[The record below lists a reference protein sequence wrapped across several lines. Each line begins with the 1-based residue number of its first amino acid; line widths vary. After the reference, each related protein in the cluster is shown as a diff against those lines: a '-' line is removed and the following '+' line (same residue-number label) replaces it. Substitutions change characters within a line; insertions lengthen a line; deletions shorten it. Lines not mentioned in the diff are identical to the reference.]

1 VLLALV
7 ATMLGCGLVGYG
19 FTLHLRDAQAKPS
32 LQPSAAPIPT
42 ATAQAG
48 PRQVTLLAAGDVIVH
63 PPIWEQARADADGKG
78 YNFAPMFE
86 SVTATITAAD
96 LALCHLEVPI
106 AAAGSTPTGF
116 PLFNA
121 PPEVLDGL
129 KKAGF
134 DGCSTA
140 GNHALDKGAEGV
152 VRTLDAMDKAGLG
165 HSGTARTVEEADT
178 IKVYDVR
185 GVKVAHL
192 SYSYGYGVKRP
203 SGKEWIANQID
214 PAVIKAAAKRAKD
227 AKADL
232 VVVSMH
238 WGTEYQH
245 EPNEDQERWAKEL
258 LATPEIDLILGH
270 HTHSVQAMERI
281 GDKWAVYGLGN
292 EIARHSENYDKS
304 REGVMARLTLVE
316 NQPGKWQVSKAEAIP
331 TWTQLTPKVRIIE
344 LPKAAVDQALTAT
357 ARKTYQTTLDRIAG
371 YLRLRGADGAGLLV
385 LGASPGKS
393 PSPSSR

>member
-1 VLLALV
+1 MLLALV
-7 ATMLGCGLVGYG
+7 ATLLGCGLVGYG

-32 LQPSAAPIPT
+32 AQPTSAPTPT
-42 ATAQAG
+42 ASASAE

-63 PPIWEQARADADGKG
+63 PPIWEQAKTDAKGKG
-78 YNFAPMFE
+78 YDFAPIFD
-86 SVTATITAAD
+86 SVTATISAAD

-106 AAAGSTPTGF
+106 AAAGAAPSGF
-116 PLFNA
+116 PLFNS
-121 PPEVLDGL
+121 PPEILDGL

-152 VRTLDAMDKAGLG
+152 IRTLDAMDKAGLG
-165 HSGTARTVEEADT
+165 HSGTARTAQEADT
-178 IKVYDVR
+178 AKVYDVR
-185 GVKVAHL
+185 GVKIAHL

-203 SGKEWIANQID
+203 SGKEWMANLID

-227 AKADL
+227 GKADL

-245 EPNEDQERWAKEL
+245 MPNGDQEKWAKEL
-258 LATPEIDLILGH
+258 LAMPEIDLILGH

-281 GDKWAVYGLGN
+281 DGKWAVYGLGN
-292 EIARHSENYDKS
+292 QIARHSENYDKS
-304 REGVMARLTLVE
+304 REGVMARLTLTE
-316 NQPGKWQVSKAEAIP
+316 GQPGKWQVSKAEAIA

-344 LPKAAVDQALTAT
+344 LPKAAVDQALSTAT
-357 ARKTYQTTLDRIAG
+357 RKTYQATLDRIAG
-371 YLRLRGADGAGLLV
+371 YLWLRGADGAGLAV
-385 LGASPGKS
+385 VGASPGKT
-393 PSPSSR
+393 PSPAAR